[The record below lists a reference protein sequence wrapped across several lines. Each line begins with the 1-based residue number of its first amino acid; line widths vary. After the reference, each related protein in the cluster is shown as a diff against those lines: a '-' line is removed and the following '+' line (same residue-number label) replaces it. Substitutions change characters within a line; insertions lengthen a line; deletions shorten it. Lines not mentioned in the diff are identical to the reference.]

1 MIEVV
6 SLVNFSNKK
15 RVKYLDKS
23 FSSFYSFNHSKIRH
37 IVLDS
42 SEEVEEQRK
51 IYDKYGI
58 EFHHFPK
65 SSYLARLKMI
75 NEIVKNDYFVFL
87 PDDFVWIMDFPL
99 DKAIEA
105 AASSRLAQ
113 LKLSCRGMTWFAEK
127 NPAPK
132 SWFDGR
138 RLESGEK
145 LVVDGNCFVSKRWWY
160 RNFHEQFSLAA
171 TITQK
176 QFLNSLVGNMSGE
189 VFSPGAVEKKAYVKL
204 LLRSY
209 YTGYYKMWIPAFHFC
224 DPDVEGEEKDYTT
237 KDMLIEENYKIYN
250 KFINRIS

>member
-145 LVVDGNCFVSKRWWY
+145 LVVDGNCFVSK
-160 RNFHEQFSLAA
+160 
-171 TITQK
+171 
-176 QFLNSLVGNMSGE
+176 
-189 VFSPGAVEKKAYVKL
+189 
-204 LLRSY
+204 
-209 YTGYYKMWIPAFHFC
+209 
-224 DPDVEGEEKDYTT
+224 
-237 KDMLIEENYKIYN
+237 
-250 KFINRIS
+250 